1 MDLLFAASA
10 KQVCS
15 QQSNRGRTAQCLPGL
30 SARCPLQALSHWFDL
45 ECGSWLGSLAT
56 ARMKSKP
63 FKMHKPINSI
73 ISMFTRMTTAFCIIF
88 TSKHRRFYPHKPW
101 TAVQF
106 VFGLEVELYFYTCWS
121 SDAWTKGSRSPKKLA
136 WNLMM
141 SIGHFVGLFLDLVTN
156 VSRSA

>member
-1 MDLLFAASA
+1 
-10 KQVCS
+10 
-15 QQSNRGRTAQCLPGL
+15 
-30 SARCPLQALSHWFDL
+30 
-45 ECGSWLGSLAT
+45 
-56 ARMKSKP
+56 
-63 FKMHKPINSI
+63 MHKPINSI

-106 VFGLEVELYFYTCWS
+106 LFGLEVELYFYTCWS

-156 VSRSA
+156 VSRNCVPAAPGFGATIGLLFAEGRAASRLQGCFCKAKGERLAELD